1 MVQPTTGKLE
11 MTGDHA
17 VTNTVA
23 LAGTCAP
30 LWGTFSLSGTLQVVS
45 IIWITL
51 QVINFF
57 WSKRWGK
64 PTTPSHDDVEH
75 NDD

>member
-1 MVQPTTGKLE
+1 MNE
-11 MTGDHA
+11 H

-23 LAGTCAP
+23 LVGACAP
-30 LWGTFSLSGTLQVVS
+30 WWASVSLASTLQVVS

-57 WSKRWGK
+57 VSKRWGK
-64 PTTPSHDDVEH
+64 HTHGDDH
-75 NDD
+75 QSD